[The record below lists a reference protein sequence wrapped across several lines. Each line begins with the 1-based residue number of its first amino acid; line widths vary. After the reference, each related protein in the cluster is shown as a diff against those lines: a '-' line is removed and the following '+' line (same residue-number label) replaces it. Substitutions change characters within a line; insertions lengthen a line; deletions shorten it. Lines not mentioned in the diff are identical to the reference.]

1 MNRRSSSF
9 EASVGWRY
17 VKARRGRGF
26 LSFTALASVLGV
38 MIGVMALVVAL
49 SMASGFQSALRDK
62 IIGVNAHLL
71 LLSIDGRIAEWR
83 QCLQKVSALPEVA
96 AAMPFTYHQA
106 LLSSQHESE
115 GAIVRGV
122 DPEALLDVT
131 SLGLELRCGSWHS
144 LKEGAGGRSRPE
156 VPPPVFLGKAL
167 AETLEVQC
175 GDTVRVVVPSRVS
188 DTRDMPAALETCRVG
203 GIFEVGMYEY
213 DASLAL
219 LPLRD
224 AQEFFGMGDAV
235 SGIEIRLKDPSRTDD
250 VAEEVEALFGSPY
263 GTRSGS
269 PYWTKSWKEINQNF
283 FSALQL
289 QKAVMFLVLT
299 LIVLV
304 GAFNIVSTLILTV
317 MDKTKEIAILKSMGA
332 TRGAVIRI
340 FTLQGAILGGMGSA
354 LGLAGGYL
362 LATVAGAYPL
372 IRLDPD
378 IYYLS
383 RLPVEI
389 RPAEFILVGTC
400 AMILCIAASL
410 YPAFRAGRLDPA
422 EVLRYV

>member
-1 MNRRSSSF
+1 MNRGSSSL
-9 EASVGWRY
+9 EVSVGWRY
-17 VKARRGRGF
+17 VKARRGKGF
-26 LSFTALASVLGV
+26 LSFTALTSVLGV

-71 LLSIDGRIAEWR
+71 LLNIDGRIAEWR
-83 QCLQKVSALPEVA
+83 QCLETISALPEVA

-122 DPEALLDVT
+122 DPEAVLDVT
-131 SLGLELRCGSWHS
+131 SLGVDLRCGSWHS
-144 LKEGAGGRSRPE
+144 LKEAAAIGSRPE
-156 VPPPVFLGKAL
+156 EPPPVFLGKAL

-175 GDTVRVVVPSRVS
+175 GGTLRVIVPSRVS
-188 DTRDMPAALETCRVG
+188 DTKDMPAGLKVCRVA

-224 AQEFFGMGDAV
+224 AQELFGMEDAV
-235 SGIEIRLKDPSRTDD
+235 TGIEIRLKDFSRTDD
-250 VAEEVEALFGSPY
+250 VAREIEALFEAPF
-263 GTRSGS
+263 
-269 PYWTKSWKEINQNF
+269 WTKSWKEINQNF

-317 MDKTKEIAILKSMGA
+317 MDKTKEIAILRSMGA
-332 TRGAVIRI
+332 TRGSVIRI